1 MLINFI
7 KKEWFHYKTL
17 PNRARLLILAYNL
30 RSVAYPIL
38 SIFLNAF
45 IWRTTTSVVNVAMYS
60 LGLFVALPIGFYLNG
75 KLLKRLQINQTHFL
89 GLFCSLLGM
98 ASVIFFHS
106 SLWYHLL
113 AFGIIYG
120 FGNGIYWASRN
131 YLTFQETTTNGRNYF
146 FAILSFTDSLISI
159 VVSFS
164 IGWLISFGDISKLYS
179 PFVAY
184 TGITIL
190 ALISILFG
198 GLTLLRAKFET
209 PIVNQIWQPVI
220 SKRWNSVRM
229 VNVAI
234 GILETIV
241 PLISTL
247 LILRFLGKEG
257 ILGTITATVG
267 IFTII
272 LYYLY
277 GRLAKQNHRSTV
289 LIMALTASFLLAFFL
304 MVGQGML
311 PIFVYVLLAGLP
323 ITFYMLAYD
332 PWQLDIMDKELSNNP
347 QEKYALI
354 FDCELFLNIGRVIS
368 LVIFLLLVLQFSGD
382 LALRVAPL
390 FLSDIQIFLFALIWK
405 RIDWK
410 GK

>member
-1 MLINFI
+1 MLISFL
-7 KKEWFHYKTL
+7 KKEWLHYKTL
-17 PNRARLLILAYNL
+17 PNRARLLILSYNL

-38 SIFLNAF
+38 SLFLNAY
-45 IWRTTTSVVNVAMYS
+45 IWRTTTSIISVVAYS
-60 LGLFVALPIGFYLNG
+60 LGHFIFLPIGFYLNG
-75 KLLKRLQINQTHFL
+75 KLLKRLHINQTHFL

-106 SLWYHLL
+106 SLWYHLFV
-113 AFGIIYG
+113 FGIIYG

-146 FAILSFTDSLISI
+146 FAILSFTDSIISI

-179 PFVAY
+179 PLVAY

-198 GLTLLRAKFET
+198 GLNLLRAKFET
-209 PIVNQIWQPVI
+209 PTVNQIWQPVI

-229 VNVAI
+229 VNVVI

-289 LIMALTASFLLAFFL
+289 LVVALTTSFLLAYFL
-304 MVGQGML
+304 IVGQGIL
-311 PIFVYVLLAGLP
+311 PIFIYVLLAGLP

-354 FDCELFLNIGRVIS
+354 FDCEVFLNIGRVIS
-368 LVIFLLLVLQFSGD
+368 LLIFLTLILKFSGD
-382 LALRVAPL
+382 FALKTTPL
-390 FLSDIQIFLFALIWK
+390 ILSVLQIIFFALIWK
-405 RIDWK
+405 RLDWEK
-410 GK
+410 

>member
-1 MLINFI
+1 MLINFL
-7 KKEWFHYKTL
+7 KKEWLHYKIL
-17 PNRARLLILAYNL
+17 PKKARLLVLSYNL

-38 SIFLNAF
+38 SLFLNAY
-45 IWRTTTSVVNVAMYS
+45 IWRTTTSIISVVVYS
-60 LGLFVALPIGFYLNG
+60 LGHFIALPIGFYLNG
-75 KLLKRLQINQTHFL
+75 RLLKRLHINQTHFL

-106 SLWYHLL
+106 SVWYYLL
-113 AFGIIYG
+113 VFGIIYG
-120 FGNGIYWASRN
+120 LGNGMYWSSRN
-131 YLTFQETTTNGRNYF
+131 YLTFQETTPNSRNYF
-146 FAILSFTDSLISI
+146 FAILSFTDSIISI

-179 PFVAY
+179 PFIAY

-190 ALISILFG
+190 ALVSVLFG
-198 GLTLLRAKFET
+198 GLNLLRAKFET
-209 PIVNQIWQPVI
+209 PIVNKIWQPVI

-241 PLISTL
+241 PLLSTL

-257 ILGTITATVG
+257 ILGTITAAVG
-267 IFTII
+267 ILTII

-277 GRLAKQNHRSTV
+277 GRLAKQNHRRTV
-289 LIMALTASFLLAFFL
+289 LVMALTTSFLLAFFL
-304 MVGQGML
+304 IVGQGIL

-354 FDCELFLNIGRVIS
+354 FDCEVFLNIGRVIS
-368 LVIFLLLVLQFSGD
+368 LLIFLTLVLKFSGEF
-382 LALRVAPL
+382 ALKITPL
-390 FLSDIQIFLFALIWK
+390 ILSILQIISFALIWK
-405 RIDWK
+405 RLSWER
-410 GK
+410 